1 MLSIKDLNLKQ
12 FILSEVFEIK
22 SLKHIDKNKLKNG
35 DGNIPYVSQ
44 SKLNNGILKFVCDH
58 GLEKLNSGNCI
69 SVGMNTQ
76 VVRYQERDFYS
87 TTNLVCIRNDHLN
100 KYVACFICSILENI
114 LQQKFNY
121 SYMALARRISKLE
134 IPLPATPNGNPDWGI
149 METYIKDQM
158 IRIKQQEREELK
170 KKIEE
175 LETRVLPKPNIPRPT
190 IVGKA
195 TADFSLGQIF
205 TNVIRGN
212 AIPKRIRK
220 PGTLPYISA
229 SLLNHG
235 EADFVSVDEKYIY
248 KDCLT
253 VPFIGGE
260 NCTFYHDGEFVP
272 SSDVAVLQNE
282 NFDKYIYVFLIG
294 ILNVIMR
301 KYSFGYKASLERLQ
315 KQTIPL
321 PITSEGKPDW
331 DFMSDY
337 IKTQSQIVFEEELK
351 RLKSKLDEWY

>member
-1 MLSIKDLNLKQ
+1 MLSINDLNLKP
-12 FILSEVFEIK
+12 FVLSDVFEVK
-22 SLKHIDKNKLKNG
+22 SLKSIDKNKLQNG
-35 DGNIPYVSQ
+35 NGNIPYVTQ
-44 SKLNNGILKFVCDH
+44 SALNKGIAKYVCDH
-58 GLEKLNSGNCI
+58 GSEKLNSGNCI
-69 SVGMNTQ
+69 SIGVDTQ
-76 VVRYQERDFYS
+76 TVFYQDRDFYACEKMI
-87 TTNLVCIRNDHLN
+87 CICKNEFN
-100 KYVACFICSILENI
+100 KYNTCFIIPILVQILE
-114 LQQKFNY
+114 QKFNY
-121 SYMALARRISKLE
+121 GYKSSLKRVSKLE
-134 IPLPATPNGNPDWGI
+134 IPLPATPDGNPDWNI
-149 METYIKDQM
+149 MEAYIKDQM
-158 IRIKQQEREELK
+158 VRIKQQEKEELK

-175 LETRVLPKPNIPRPT
+175 LKVRVLPKPNIPRPT

-195 TADFSLGQIF
+195 TVDFPLGQVFSTI
-205 TNVIRGN
+205 TRG
-212 AIPKRIRK
+212 IQISKRNRK

-272 SSDVAVLQNE
+272 SASVAVLQNE
-282 NFDKYIYVFLIG
+282 NFNKYIYVFLIG

-315 KQTIPL
+315 KQTISL

-351 RLKSKLDEWY
+351 RLKSKLDE

>member
-1 MLSIKDLNLKQ
+1 MLSIKDLNLKP
-12 FILSEVFEIK
+12 FVIDETFEIK
-22 SLKHIDKNKLKNG
+22 NLKSIDKNKLKEG
-35 DGNIPYVSQ
+35 SGNIPYVTQTS
-44 SKLNNGILKFVCDH
+44 LNKGIAKYVCDH
-58 GLEKLNSGNCI
+58 GEEKINFGNCI
-69 SVGMNTQ
+69 SMGIDTQ
-76 VVRYQERDFYS
+76 TVFYQKQKFYS
-87 TTNLVCIRNDHLN
+87 TKDMIGFRNDKLN
-100 KYVACFICSILENI
+100 EYTACFIIPILVQI
-114 LQQKFNY
+114 LKQKFNY
-121 SYMALARRISKLE
+121 GYKSSLKRVSKLE

-149 METYIKDQM
+149 MEAYIKDQM

-195 TADFSLGQIF
+195 TADFPLGQVFPTI
-205 TNVIRGN
+205 IRG
-212 AIPKRIRK
+212 IQISKRNRK

-235 EADFVSVDEKYIY
+235 EADFVSIDEKYIY

-260 NCTFYHDGEFVP
+260 NCTFYHDGKFVP
-272 SSDVAVLQNE
+272 SASVAVLQNE

-321 PITSEGKPDW
+321 PITSEGKPNW

-351 RLKSKLDEWY
+351 RLKSKLDE

>member
-44 SKLNNGILKFVCDH
+44 SKLNNGMLKFICDH
-58 GLEKLNSGNCI
+58 GLEKLNLGNCI
-69 SVGMNTQ
+69 SIGMNTQ
-76 VVRYQERDFYS
+76 VVRYQEKDFYS
-87 TTNLVCIRNDHLN
+87 SKDMICIRNNYLN
-100 KYVACFICSILENI
+100 KYIACFICPILENI

-134 IPLPATPNGNPDWGI
+134 IPLPATPDGNPDWDMI
-149 METYIKDQM
+149 EAYIKDQM
-158 IRIKQQEREELK
+158 VRIKQQEKEELK

-175 LETRVLPKPNIPRPT
+175 LEVRVLPKPNIPRPT
-190 IVGKA
+190 IEGKA
-195 TADFSLGQIF
+195 TADFPLRQVFPTITRGIQIS
-205 TNVIRGN
+205 
-212 AIPKRIRK
+212 KRNRK

-235 EADFVSVDEKYIY
+235 EADFVSVDGKYIY

-272 SSDVAVLQNE
+272 SASVAVLQNE
-282 NFDKYIYVFLIG
+282 NFNKYIYVFLIG
-294 ILNVIMR
+294 ILNVIMQ

-321 PITSEGKPDW
+321 PITSDGKPDW
-331 DFMSDY
+331 EFMSDY

-351 RLKSKLDEWY
+351 RLKSKLDE